1 VPGTGKEEGVKQRR
15 SVREEKEGIRKK
27 ERSGR
32 EAEAEEKCKGREGR
46 YREKGAEEKRKGRG
60 AG

>member
-1 VPGTGKEEGVKQRR
+1 MPGTGKEEGVRQRR

-32 EAEAEEKCKGREGR
+32 EAEEKCKGREGR
-46 YREKGAEEKRKGRG
+46 YKEKGAEEKRKGRG

>member
-1 VPGTGKEEGVKQRR
+1 MRQRR

-32 EAEAEEKCKGREGR
+32 EAEEKCKGREGR
-46 YREKGAEEKRKGRG
+46 YKEKGAEEKRKGRG